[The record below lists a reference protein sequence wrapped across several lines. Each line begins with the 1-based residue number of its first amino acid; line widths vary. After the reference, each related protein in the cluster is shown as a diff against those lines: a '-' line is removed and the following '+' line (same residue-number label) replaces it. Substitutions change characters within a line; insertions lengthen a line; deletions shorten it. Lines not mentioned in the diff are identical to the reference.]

1 MAASSTKTPSSSSS
15 NGSAPGIAYHPV
27 FTRFGSSTRFGEILP
42 TCGLLLPDDGY
53 EKTRLARELAQ
64 APADDALLRLEI
76 RARLALFGAYK
87 ASEIAAATTE
97 TRAALKT
104 IEWAIYALKMAQHND
119 NDATVQDN
127 AGELSFLE
135 HKKAS
140 LSACLAILCP
150 EKSVTGADTLIASFQ
165 SLAHKTR
172 LGDTAQKHAMRAF
185 SARARELTLDELAIL
200 NDEFPVNTPLSSPL
214 PPLPSPLPTPSPP
227 KAWNFNG
234 LYGRT
239 ELVASV
245 QGQREEE
252 EEEEEEEKPSPP
264 RRLLTP
270 QLRRHAARQLRAEHE
285 ERREETL
292 KTTTPPSPRRRRP
305 SARPRNIY
313 RELLSPGD
321 DDPSMPSSPQ
331 RALPPPPV
339 FNYNNDDAPLMN
351 DDDDDDAPATPVQL
365 RGEKRARVEDAA
377 APLVSPPKRPRLDAF
392 PMQKRKVKTPT
403 KPLCAAIVNLDTGER
418 CTRQVRKGAVL
429 CSAHFLRSA
438 PSAGAYCVVCYF
450 LAEASDDERAAMRER
465 AKAHLL
471 VKKSKRPLDDA
482 KADALLTTHWNDIP
496 KRRFFYKIEADRGAI
511 AKCSRHRDA
520 VWAVPTAFVPRHAN
534 PNPHGVNGR
543 EPPLA
548 AEDNREDNGVV

>member
-1 MAASSTKTPSSSSS
+1 MEASAKTFSS
-15 NGSAPGIAYHPV
+15 NAVAVPPGIAHHPV

-76 RARLALFGAYK
+76 RARLALFGAAK
-87 ASEIAAATTE
+87 ATEIAAATAE
-97 TRAALKT
+97 ARAALKT
-104 IEWAIYALKMAQHND
+104 VASAIHALKMAQHND
-119 NDATVQDN
+119 NNDDATVQGS
-127 AGELSFLE
+127 AGELAFLE
-135 HKKAS
+135 HKRAS
-140 LSACLAILCP
+140 LGACLAILCP
-150 EKSVTGADTLIASFQ
+150 EKSVTGADALIASFQ
-165 SLAHKTR
+165 SLANKAR
-172 LGDTAQKHAMRAF
+172 LGDTPQKHAMRAF

-200 NDEFPVNTPLSSPL
+200 NDVFPVSTPLSSPL
-214 PPLPSPLPTPSPP
+214 PLPSPLPTPSPP

-252 EEEEEEEKPSPP
+252 EKEEKPSPP

-285 ERREETL
+285 EQREERL
-292 KTTTPPSPRRRRP
+292 ETTTPPSPRRRRP

-313 RELLSPGD
+313 RELLSPG

-351 DDDDDDAPATPVQL
+351 DDDDDDTPATPVRL

-377 APLVSPPKRPRLDAF
+377 APPLLVSPPKRPRLDAF
-392 PMQKRKVKTPT
+392 PIQKRKVKTPT
-403 KPLCAAIVNLDTGER
+403 KPRCAAVVNLDTGER

-438 PSAGAYCVVCYF
+438 PSTGAYCVVCYF

-471 VKKSKRPLDDA
+471 VKKTKRPLDDA